1 MSSVRRAR
9 GSGATTGAVLA
20 GGQYRAAYNAT
31 PLATRRPARIVTHDT
46 HHTHEEEAQ
55 EHMTEHPNEQA
66 LQDTWPEATCY
77 GCGPANPYGLHIKSY
92 WDADGETVFC
102 LFQPD
107 LKYNAGFPNVMY
119 GGLVASLIDCHS
131 IWTAIAAAYKTE
143 GRPHGSAPSISY
155 VTGSLQVRY
164 LQPTPLDQEIVLRAH
179 VTEVRGRKTHVACT
193 VQAGD
198 RVTAEGTVV
207 AVRIDDDKARGVA
220 AVRAQQ
226 PETGESR

>member
-1 MSSVRRAR
+1 MIIAHPP
-9 GSGATTGAVLA
+9 
-20 GGQYRAAYNAT
+20 NK
-31 PLATRRPARIVTHDT
+31 DKD
-46 HHTHEEEAQ
+46 Q
-55 EHMTEHPNEQA
+55 EHMTEHTSGQA
-66 LQDTWPEATCY
+66 LQDIWPEATCY

-92 WDADGETVFC
+92 WDSDGETVFC
-102 LFQPD
+102 RFQPD

-131 IWTAIAAAYKTE
+131 IWTAIAAAYKAE

-164 LQPTPLDQEIVLRAH
+164 LHPTPLDQEIVLRAH

-198 RVTAEGTVV
+198 RVTADGTVV

-220 AVRAQQ
+220 AARAPQ
-226 PETGESR
+226 PATDEPR